1 MVVGRHPEDR
11 LAHAAPP
18 LLETPFAEGELPAV
32 RQRLDAVARACG
44 LTTDEAYDWVI
55 AVNELMANAIR
66 HGGGAGRLRV
76 WRDGDLFSEV
86 RDRGAGFTAGP
97 YLAPR
102 ARPAPSPDGGLGL
115 WITQR
120 MSGEMT
126 IESGPSGTVVRIRT
140 PLPRP
145 EVPFA

>member
-1 MVVGRHPEDR
+1 MVVGRYPEDR
-11 LAHAAPP
+11 LARPVP
-18 LLETPFAEGELPAV
+18 SLLERPFAEGELPAV

-44 LTTDEAYDWVI
+44 LSPDDAYDWVI

-66 HGGGAGRLRV
+66 HGGGAGHLRV
-76 WRDGDLFSEV
+76 WRDGDLFCEV
-86 RDRGAGFTAGP
+86 RDRGTGFAAGP

-102 ARPAPSPDGGLGL
+102 ARPAPSPDGGMGL

-120 MSGEMT
+120 MTGDMM

-140 PLPRP
+140 PLPPPERP
-145 EVPFA
+145 FT

>member
-11 LAHAAPP
+11 LARAVEP
-18 LLETPFAEGELPAV
+18 LLETSFAEGELPAV
-32 RQRLDAVARACG
+32 RQRLDTVARACG
-44 LTTDEAYDWVI
+44 LTVDEAYDWVI

-66 HGGGAGRLRV
+66 HGGGAGLLRV
-76 WRDGDLFSEV
+76 WRDGDLFCEV

-102 ARPAPSPDGGLGL
+102 ARPVPSADGGMGL

-120 MSGEMT
+120 MTGEMT

-145 EVPFA
+145 EEPFA